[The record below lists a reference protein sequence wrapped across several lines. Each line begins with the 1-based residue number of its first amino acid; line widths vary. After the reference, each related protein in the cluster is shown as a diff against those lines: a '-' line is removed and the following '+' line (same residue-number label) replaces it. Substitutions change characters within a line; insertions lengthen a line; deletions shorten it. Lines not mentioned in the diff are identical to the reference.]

1 MRAFGVLTLLIG
13 IYFVYKAFTASNT
26 VSGGRWIHFWG
37 KDAGKIDCA
46 IVAIILLV
54 YSFVIFW
61 RM

>member
-1 MRAFGVLTLLIG
+1 MRALGVVTFLIG
-13 IYFVYKAFTASNT
+13 LYFVYKTFTVPNLL
-26 VSGGRWIHFWG
+26 GGHRWIHFWG

-46 IVAIILLV
+46 IVAIILLT